1 MKKRLTSVLCL
12 LLALAMM
19 FAVGCGETK
28 EETKETES
36 IASTDSTDSTD
47 SQGGDSQPTEDSE
60 SASPVGKWT
69 YTMPVS
75 QVFAQAGEVMPENI
89 TDFEFEY
96 AFVFKEDGTGTYG
109 LTMSFDEYMEIIFQI
124 LGENLVEMLAAEG
137 KTREELTEASKQA
150 QESMKNFTWE
160 LVDEELTIKFPSAGK
175 EMHGNYVNDQIT
187 LDNQDV
193 AFNPELKRVD

>member
-36 IASTDSTDSTD
+36 TASTA
-47 SQGGDSQPTEDSE
+47 SQGGNSE
-60 SASPVGKWT
+60 PSAEPDDKPATSLVGKWA
-69 YTMPVS
+69 YTMSVA
-75 QVFAQAGEVMPENI
+75 QLFEQAGEPVPENTPT
-89 TDFEFEY
+89 TDLEY

-109 LTMSFDEYMEIIFQI
+109 LTMDFEEYVEIMFDAY
-124 LGENLVEMLAAEG
+124 GESLDEQLAASDMTKEDIVDQ
-137 KTREELTEASKQA
+137 AKQL

-175 EMHGNYVNDQIT
+175 EMHGNYVNDQLT